1 LLHIFHINSPIGLFV
16 VQDGKF
22 VFANKQFQ
30 NLLGFNLEELKGSYS
45 LDRVHPEDKE
55 IVREK
60 AIKMLKGDLTTPY
73 IYRVISKDKQIR
85 WVQEGV
91 VSVQYQGRRATLGHS
106 MDITDRIKAEAKLRR
121 LYENEKKLRKK
132 LEDEVNKRIEF
143 TRALVHELKTPLT
156 SILFST
162 ELLADELKEQ
172 PYKNIAQNIR
182 RGASNLN
189 NRIDELL
196 DLARVEIGSLKLR
209 PKKIDPNRLL
219 SNIAGDMEV
228 LFNKYHQRL
237 IMNIAAPLSEII
249 VDEERLHQIILNL
262 LVNASKFTP
271 EGGTITLASRITE
284 STFFLE
290 VKDTGIGIS
299 KKDQKRLFEPYQRH
313 STDRER
319 FSGLGLG
326 LALSKK
332 LVELHGGKIWV
343 ESQLGTGSTFSFSM
357 PIEPSELSRANTREE
372 QRREVTDN

>member
-1 LLHIFHINSPIGLFV
+1 
-16 VQDGKF
+16 
-22 VFANKQFQ
+22 
-30 NLLGFNLEELKGSYS
+30 
-45 LDRVHPEDKE
+45 
-55 IVREK
+55 
-60 AIKMLKGDLTTPY
+60 
-73 IYRVISKDKQIR
+73 
-85 WVQEGV
+85 
-91 VSVQYQGRRATLGHS
+91 
-106 MDITDRIKAEAKLRR
+106 
-121 LYENEKKLRKK
+121 
-132 LEDEVNKRIEF
+132 
-143 TRALVHELKTPLT
+143 
-156 SILFST
+156 
-162 ELLADELKEQ
+162 
-172 PYKNIAQNIR
+172 
-182 RGASNLN
+182 
-189 NRIDELL
+189 
-196 DLARVEIGSLKLR
+196 
-209 PKKIDPNRLL
+209 
-219 SNIAGDMEV
+219 MEV

-237 IMNIAAPLSEII
+237 VMNIAAPLSEII